1 MLGKLINRSSHR
13 RCSIRKGFLRNFT
26 KFTGKHLRQCHF
38 LNKVA
43 DLRPA
48 TLFTKET
55 LAQVFSCEFLRAPFL
70 QKTSGQLLLYEA
82 LTSKFISAILGF
94 HTFTGCDI
102 TGNFYGKSK
111 LSCWNHRARSIL
123 SNWQKQIFTS
133 RFYFC

>member
-1 MLGKLINRSSHR
+1 MDERNKKYDKLINVGQAYKQKQPSEVFYKKS
-13 RCSIRKGFLRNFT
+13 FLRNFT
-26 KFTGKHLRQCHF
+26 KSTGKHLRQCHF

-102 TGNFYGKSK
+102 TGNIYGKSK
-111 LSCWNHRARSIL
+111 LSC
-123 SNWQKQIFTS
+123 
-133 RFYFC
+133 